1 MGNRSGNKD
10 EEEGGGGGWNREV
23 KRERMSGSESEQG
36 RDGGNIKKKEKLR
49 PVGHMLEK
57 NNHFIPH
64 SNSITDIWP
73 LSGDWCG
80 NAT

>member
-36 RDGGNIKKKEKLR
+36 REWGQHQEKRKAQTSRTYVGKKQ
-49 PVGHMLEK
+49 PFH
-57 NNHFIPH
+57 P
-64 SNSITDIWP
+64 P
-73 LSGDWCG
+73 
-80 NAT
+80 